1 MKISI
6 IFHSETGHT
15 EKMADMIREGLESVP
30 DTEVRYFPL
39 NDEENWDTDFLA
51 ESRAVLFG
59 TPVYYANMCWQMKK
73 WFDTKGAKYKL
84 GGKIGSAFAT
94 ENSPFGGSGELAIM
108 SIYNHILVYGMLVYS
123 SGSEYGMPP
132 IHIGPTAAAGNL
144 ASCRDRCI
152 RYGRQISTK
161 VHELFD

>member
-1 MKISI
+1 
-6 IFHSETGHT
+6 
-15 EKMADMIREGLESVP
+15 
-30 DTEVRYFPL
+30 
-39 NDEENWDTDFLA
+39 
-51 ESRAVLFG
+51 
-59 TPVYYANMCWQMKK
+59 
-73 WFDTKGAKYKL
+73 
-84 GGKIGSAFAT
+84 
-94 ENSPFGGSGELAIM
+94 M

-144 ASCRDRCI
+144 DSCRDQCI

>member
-6 IFHSETGHT
+6 IFHSKTGHT

-39 NDEENWDTDFLA
+39 KDEENWDTDFLE

-73 WFDTKGAKYKL
+73 WFDTKGA
-84 GGKIGSAFAT
+84 
-94 ENSPFGGSGELAIM
+94 
-108 SIYNHILVYGMLVYS
+108 
-123 SGSEYGMPP
+123 
-132 IHIGPTAAAGNL
+132 
-144 ASCRDRCI
+144 
-152 RYGRQISTK
+152 
-161 VHELFD
+161 